1 MANTTMAIA
10 MLTICP
16 SRRMVATVPE
26 AIPRYLFS
34 TELIIA
40 FIFGDENR
48 AKPKPRKARTKT
60 IITFDV
66 FGPRNTKNISPITV
80 INMPADAIRRGSIL
94 SESRPARGEKTA
106 ITMGWAI
113 RIDPAYWGGM
123 PLIYCR

>member
-1 MANTTMAIA
+1 MAIA

-26 AIPRYLFS
+26 ATPRYLFS

-40 FIFGDENR
+40 FIFGDENK
-48 AKPKPRKARTKT
+48 AKPKPKKASIKM
-60 IITFDV
+60 IVTFDV
-66 FGPRNTKNISPITV
+66 FGPIKAKNKSPTTV
-80 INMPADAIRRGSIL
+80 IDIPTDAIRRGSIL
-94 SESRPARGEKTA
+94 TESRPARGEKLA
-106 ITMGWAI
+106 IIMGWAI